1 MKHLKPNQLYPAKLE
16 KAESSYSAVQIS
28 KPPFV
33 NLCRSKFSAI
43 AELTV
48 TGLGIVSLSGGKA
61 VLQRVGCVPAAAT
74 FPSSL
79 SFYEHHWENIGF
91 TLL

>member
-1 MKHLKPNQLYPAKLE
+1 M
-16 KAESSYSAVQIS
+16 QIS

-33 NLCRSKFSAI
+33 NLCRSKFSAV

-48 TGLGIVSLSGGKA
+48 TGLGIVSLSRGKA
-61 VLQRVGCVPAAAT
+61 ALQRAGFVPGTAT

-79 SFYEHHWENIGF
+79 SFCEHHWEKNWFYSALSQFFPQISSSRDDLGV
-91 TLL
+91 LNV